1 MDRFSV
7 VKKQLNRTPQ
17 VISLQNWVENYIC
30 GTQKPQNVVGNRQD
44 DLGLSVTQLMFDNK
58 NRWAHVCPYVR
69 DALDYDHVWVE
80 ESDLDGGNP
89 ADIENLLLHHI
100 QNFKNTPPS
109 YDPTLNGQPAFLPV
123 LWKTF
128 IIFFP
133 NILRKP
139 RNGRFPLIDDI
150 YTKLI
155 STFVQEG
162 LMFGGFY
169 PVCPITGIYNT
180 AWNNPFVCPFPAFA
194 IRYLIQQDHLFL
206 NQNSPEWSIYR
217 SYFPPRDS
225 PSVST

>member
-133 NILRKP
+133 
-139 RNGRFPLIDDI
+139 
-150 YTKLI
+150 
-155 STFVQEG
+155 TF
-162 LMFGGFY
+162 F
-169 PVCPITGIYNT
+169 
-180 AWNNPFVCPFPAFA
+180 ANPAMAV
-194 IRYLIQQDHLFL
+194 FL
-206 NQNSPEWSIYR
+206 
-217 SYFPPRDS
+217 
-225 PSVST
+225 